1 MLLSSNRRIGPLLG
15 QVLLDIT
22 SAQIAD
28 SRCPALG
35 VVLGHGIGAEVDQ
48 PSQPLGFRAGAR
60 GFPILGAA
68 DSLATLAAV
77 KAIVQDEAA
86 PAAGIDLNTKAAYLL
101 IIKNTASRFFAR
113 TRFRAGQLPYSSI
126 SEL

>member
-1 MLLSSNRRIGPLLG
+1 MGS
-15 QVLLDIT
+15 VF
-22 SAQIAD
+22 
-28 SRCPALG
+28 
-35 VVLGHGIGAEVDQ
+35 DQ

-60 GFPILGAA
+60 GSPILGDA

-86 PAAGIDLNTKAAYLL
+86 PAAGIDLKTEAAYLL

-113 TRFRAGQLPYSSI
+113 TRFRAGQLPYSGI